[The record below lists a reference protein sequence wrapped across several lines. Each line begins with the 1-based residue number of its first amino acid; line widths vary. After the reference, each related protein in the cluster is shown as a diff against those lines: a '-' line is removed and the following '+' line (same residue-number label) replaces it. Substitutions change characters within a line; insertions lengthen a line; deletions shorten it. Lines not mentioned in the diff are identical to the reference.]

1 MNSKSPLKL
10 AEVRAM
16 IKKHDRKNLEFI
28 IAQMYKMIPKDR
40 KIDNDVNSL
49 IENPEK
55 FANKSKVSKK
65 GKTMRPFN
73 KVEKEVLFFEDN
85 AYEQNYM
92 VPNRSIK
99 KADRPK
105 WRFVVKRLYK
115 ELNEYAKQEEYI
127 QKAADNLLKLY
138 EVLTYACGYYLFRT
152 YDAFESVG
160 IEQTVFYRSIIEKY
174 NETMERDAFISKS
187 IDIMFDNYLNRN
199 TLYSDLMI
207 LFLEYIQTPDMLYL
221 TIDISEKKRQELV
234 KNKKSTNYHY
244 EYEVKEKLNN
254 YTKLIFRCYARLY
267 EFDNAIIDYQKNMI
281 ESSEEVKLYILV
293 WLLLDYKQKDLIL
306 KIITEA
312 EKKIS
317 LREGLIKMKNYIL
330 ENDELPKY
338 MF

>member
-16 IKKHDRKNLEFI
+16 LKKHDRKNLEFI
-28 IAQMYKMIPKDR
+28 IAQLYKMIPRDK

-49 IENPEK
+49 IEYPEK
-55 FANKSKVSKK
+55 FANSSKTSKK
-65 GKTMRPFN
+65 GKKKRPFN
-73 KVEKEVLFFEDN
+73 EVEKEVLFFEDN

-92 VPNRSIK
+92 APNRSIK

-138 EVLTYACGYYLFRT
+138 EVLTYACDYYLFNT
-152 YDAFESVG
+152 YDAFDSVG

-174 NETMERDAFISKS
+174 NETMERDGFISKS
-187 IDIMFDNYLNRN
+187 IDIMFENPLNRY
-199 TLYSDLMI
+199 TLYSSLMTM
-207 LFLEYIQTPDMLYL
+207 FLEYIQTPDMLYL
-221 TIDISEKKRQELV
+221 TIDITKQKRQKLA
-234 KNKKSTNYHY
+234 KSKKSTKSGF
-244 EYEVKEKLNN
+244 EYEVKENLNN
-254 YTKLIFRCYARLY
+254 FTELIFRCYANLY
-267 EFDNAIIDYQKNMI
+267 EFDNAVNDYQQNMI
-281 ESSEEVKLYILV
+281 ESGEEVKLYILV
-293 WLLLDYKQKDLIL
+293 RLLFEYQQKDIIL
-306 KIITEA
+306 KIIAEA

-317 LREGLIKMKNYIL
+317 LREGLIKMKKFIL
-330 ENDELPKY
+330 KKDELPEY

>member
-55 FANKSKVSKK
+55 FANRSKVSKK

-73 KVEKEVLFFEDN
+73 EVEKEVLFFEDN

-174 NETMERDAFISKS
+174 NETIERDAFISKS

-221 TIDISEKKRQELV
+221 TIDISGKKRQELV
-234 KNKKSTNYHY
+234 KNKKSTKYQY
-244 EYEVKEKLNN
+244 EYEVNEKLNN

-317 LREGLIKMKNYIL
+317 LREGLVKMKNYIL
-330 ENDELPKY
+330 KNDELPKY